1 MLRTR
6 RLRLVFFLFTVLPLF
21 AVDRSAFIFTNYD
34 LKTSVRPDQRAL
46 DVEGTI
52 EVRNDS
58 AAPQSAIPLQ
68 ISSSLT
74 WLRVSIGDEQPSWIS
89 QTYTS
94 DIAHTGALSEAIITL
109 DKPLAPKAS
118 LKISIHYAGTVTR
131 DSTRLTRIGTPQDI
145 AERSDWDQISRNFT
159 AVRGLGF
166 VTWYPVSID
175 AVCLSNGDE
184 VFDAIA
190 AWKQRE
196 FEAQSK
202 VSYSNAEDLQ
212 EKSTRIA
219 MNGFNLS
226 GTPTFVVAPLFPLER
241 PHIAFYATAEHTSIA
256 R

>member
-1 MLRTR
+1 MFRTIR
-6 RLRLVFFLFTVLPLF
+6 PIWLALFLLATAQLF
-21 AVDRSAFIFTNYD
+21 AVDRTALTFTQYD
-34 LKTSVRPDQRAL
+34 LRATVRAEQQAL
-46 DVEGTI
+46 DVVGTI
-52 EVRNDS
+52 QVRND
-58 AAPQSAIPLQ
+58 ATTPQSAVPLQ

-94 DIAHTGALSEAIITL
+94 DIDHTGALSEAIITL

-226 GTPTFVVAPLFPLER
+226 GTPTFVVAPL
-241 PHIAFYATAEHTSIA
+241 T
-256 R
+256 